1 MVSLLRQPRR
11 GACEN
16 PMLQCIRPFPMLE
29 HLGTEQRNPAS
40 AEIDLLPTGEVLR
53 LMNEEDLQ
61 VAPAVGRE
69 IPRIARAVDAIV
81 ERLRQGG
88 RLFYIGAGTS
98 GRLGVLDAS
107 ECPPTFDTPPEMV
120 QGIIAG
126 GETALSRASEA
137 SEDNPE
143 TGGADLRERGFTAK
157 DVLVGLTA
165 SGRTPYVLG
174 AVRYAQS
181 LGAVT
186 IGVTCNADAEISRL
200 VHFPVA
206 PLVGPEIIAGSTR
219 LKAGTAQKMV
229 LNMLSTASMIRLGY
243 VYRNLMVNLH
253 TKSEKLL
260 DRGRRIV
267 AQATGCDLDRAAR
280 AMAEAGND
288 VRAAIVMLK
297 LEVDLE
303 RAREL
308 LQAAGNRVAAALQLA
323 AVKP

>member
-1 MVSLLRQPRR
+1 
-11 GACEN
+11 
-16 PMLQCIRPFPMLE
+16 MLE

-40 AEIDLLPTGEVLR
+40 AEIDLLSAEEILEI
-53 LMNEEDLQ
+53 MNAEDRK

-69 IPRIARAVDAIV
+69 IPNIARAVDAIV
-81 ERLRQGG
+81 EALRRGG

-107 ECPPTFDTPPEMV
+107 ECPPTFDASPEMV

-126 GETALSRASEA
+126 GEAALARATET
-137 SEDNPE
+137 SEDHPE
-143 TGGADLRERGFTAK
+143 SGEADLRARGFTGR

-174 AVRYAQS
+174 AVRHARS
-181 LGAVT
+181 MGAKT
-186 IGVTCNADAEISRL
+186 IGVTCNAEAEISAL
-200 VHFPVA
+200 VDFPIA
-206 PLVGPEIIAGSTR
+206 PIVGPEIIAGSTR
-219 LKAGTAQKMV
+219 LKAGTAQKLV
-229 LNMLSTASMIRLGY
+229 LNMLSTAAMIRLGY

-253 TKSEKLL
+253 LKNQKLL

-267 AQATGCDLDRAAR
+267 AQAAGVSPERAAQ
-280 AMAEAGND
+280 ALEEAGHN

-297 LEVDLE
+297 RGVSAE

-308 LQAAGNRVAAALQLA
+308 LAATGNRISAALES
-323 AVKP
+323 

>member
-1 MVSLLRQPRR
+1 M
-11 GACEN
+11 A
-16 PMLQCIRPFPMLE
+16 ILE

-40 AEIDLLPTGEVLR
+40 AEIDRLDTAEILR
-53 LMNEEDLQ
+53 IMNEEDHK

-69 IPRIARAVDAIV
+69 IPQIARAVDAIV
-81 ERLRQGG
+81 EVFRSGG
-88 RLFYIGAGTS
+88 RLYYIGAGTS

-107 ECPPTFDTPPEMV
+107 ECPPTFDASPEMV

-126 GETALSRASEA
+126 GPAALSRATEA
-137 SEDNPE
+137 SEDRPE
-143 TGGADLRERGFTAK
+143 AGDADLKAHGFTRNDA
-157 DVLVGLTA
+157 LVGLTA

-174 AVRYAQS
+174 AVRYARS

-200 VHFPVA
+200 VDYPIAAV
-206 PLVGPEIIAGSTR
+206 VGPEIIAGSTR
-219 LKAGTAQKMV
+219 LKSGTAQKMV

-253 TKSEKLL
+253 LKNEKLM

-267 AQATGCDLDRAAR
+267 AQAAGVDAGRAAQ
-280 AMAEAGND
+280 ALADAGNN

-297 LEVDLE
+297 RGVTAE

-308 LQAAGNRVAAALQLA
+308 LRAASNRVRVALE
-323 AVKP
+323 